1 MSKLLWLV
9 YFIITLLI
17 FLLAI
22 YFTSDKFDFV
32 AGVVAS
38 IIGSLIVGLFFPR
51 LAAERDS
58 EITKKTT
65 ILWVKD
71 SIRKPLNDLH
81 NWLSSCSTVL
91 DGYPKNISDSQQYKR
106 MNTKLKSSLRA
117 LSSLENMSVE
127 GEKENEKK

>member
-1 MSKLLWLV
+1 MSKLLWFV

-22 YFTSDKFDFV
+22 YFTSHKFDFV
-32 AGVVAS
+32 TGIVAS

-51 LAAERDS
+51 LAVERDS
-58 EITKKTT
+58 EKTKKTT

-91 DGYPKNISDSQQYKR
+91 DGYPQNISDAQQYKR

-127 GEKENEKK
+127 GEKENETK